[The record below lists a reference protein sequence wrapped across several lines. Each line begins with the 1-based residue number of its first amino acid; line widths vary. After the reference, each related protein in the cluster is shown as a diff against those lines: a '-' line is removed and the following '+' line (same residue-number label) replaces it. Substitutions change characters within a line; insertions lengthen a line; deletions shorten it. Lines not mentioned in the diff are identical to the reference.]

1 MNRGEFIR
9 KKVSENLKHA
19 MRDAEIPELGVGRR
33 GKVRHVY
40 GAADAHGE
48 DILIISTSDRVSAF
62 DVVLDRAIP
71 YKGAVLNAIAKWSF
85 DQTQDIIPNA
95 LLRMPCSHIMIQKE
109 LMNIGFEC
117 VMRGY
122 MWGSLAVDYE
132 KGMRKKCGVPLKKG
146 LLRYQKLA
154 PPLFT
159 PTTKAQRGHDRDVTL
174 EEMAVSLQQTLGPKG
189 FSVNGWILAR
199 KVREIS
205 HLLYRRG
212 EQLARKV
219 GLALVDT
226 KYEFGL
232 DGSGNLYLIDE
243 IHTPDSSRYV
253 VFSEWKQKWS
263 RIQTTMKSGKWPNVA
278 QLLQDH
284 PELKVQELSKQLVRD
299 LLIERGYDPN
309 SGDSTTLSDEDV
321 VETSARYIELYERLT
336 SHEFHFKVDLPDG
349 NGITGADTS
358 RS

>member
-1 MNRGEFIR
+1 MTRGEFIR
-9 KKVSENLKHA
+9 KKVSENLQHA
-19 MRDAEIPELGVGRR
+19 MKDAEIPELGGGKR

-40 GAADAHGE
+40 SAADAHGE

-71 YKGAVLNAIAKWSF
+71 YKGAILNAIAKWSF

-109 LMNIGFEC
+109 LVNIGFEC

-122 MWGSLAVDYE
+122 MWGSLATDYE
-132 KGMRKKCGVPLKKG
+132 KGMREKCGLPLMEG

-159 PTTKAQRGHDRDVTL
+159 PTTKARRGHDRDVTF
-174 EEMAVSLQQTLGPKG
+174 EEMAVSLQQTLNPQG
-189 FSVNGWILAR
+189 SAVNGWILAR

-219 GLALVDT
+219 GLTLVDT

-232 DGSGNLYLIDE
+232 DSSGNLYLIDE

-263 RIQTTMKSGKWPNVA
+263 GIQTTMESGKWPNVT

-284 PELKVQELSKQLVRD
+284 PEFKVQELSKQLVRD

-309 SGDSTTLSDEDV
+309 SGGSVTLRDEDV

-336 SHEFHFKVDLPDG
+336 RHEFDFKVDVPDG
-349 NGITGADTS
+349 NGITATDAS
-358 RS
+358 RP

>member
-1 MNRGEFIR
+1 MTRGEFIR
-9 KKVSENLKHA
+9 KKVTENLKHA
-19 MRDAEIPELGVGRR
+19 MRDAEIPELGAGRR

-40 GAADAHGE
+40 SAADAHGE
-48 DILIISTSDRVSAF
+48 NILIISTSDRISAF

-85 DQTQDIIPNA
+85 DQTKDIIPNA
-95 LLRMPCSHIMIQKE
+95 LLRMPCSQIMIQKE

-122 MWGSLAVDYE
+122 MWGSMATDYE
-132 KGMRKKCGVPLKKG
+132 KGATEKCGISLDEAM
-146 LLRYQKLA
+146 LRYQKLQ

-159 PTTKAQRGHDRDVTL
+159 PTTKAHGGHDRDVTF
-174 EEMAVSLQQTLGPKG
+174 EEMAASLQQTLGSKG
-189 FSVNGWILAR
+189 IAVNGWGLAR

-212 EQLARKV
+212 EQLAQKV
-219 GLALVDT
+219 GLTLVDT

-263 RIQTTMKSGKWPNVA
+263 RIQTTMESGKWPNVA

-284 PELKVQELSKQLVRD
+284 PQLKVKELSKQLVRD

-309 SGDSTTLSDEDV
+309 SGGGATLKDEDV

-336 SHEFHFKVDLPDG
+336 RHEFNFKVDLPDG
-349 NGITGADTS
+349 NDITGSDTS
-358 RS
+358 RP